1 MAESRQP
8 ARQLEHHQVAHHVG
22 LDVDIGIDQRMT
34 HAGLRGQMDDAID
47 VGMPLGQPE
56 NSLPG
61 RRCRPRGS
69 EALVLAQGLQA
80 RELQHRVVVVAEIV
94 DAEDRFAP
102 RQQCPRDVR
111 TDEAGGTGYKN
122 GHGHWG

>member
-1 MAESRQP
+1 
-8 ARQLEHHQVAHHVG
+8 
-22 LDVDIGIDQRMT
+22 MT

-56 NSLPG
+56 NRFPVGDVGLEED
-61 RRCRPRGS
+61 

-111 TDEAGGTGYKN
+111 TDEAGGTGDKN
-122 GHGHWG
+122 GHGNWG